1 RIAQYEMGFRMQS
14 SIPEVTDL
22 TKEPD
27 STFKLY
33 GEDARKPGT
42 FPANCLLA

>member
-1 RIAQYEMGFRMQS
+1 MGFRMQS

-22 TKEPD
+22 GKEPE

-33 GEDARKPGT
+33 GEDAAN
-42 FPANCLLA
+42 PAPLLRILPA